1 LRVDAAHEA
10 PTRAWVHSPCGR
22 SGETSLASPG
32 ADRRWRL
39 TITLRAQA
47 RPFAPFAVRPATTG
61 TDVLTWTTVTCAPN
75 ALVATVVGVT
85 LPDCWSYEAAGA
97 LVT

>member
-1 LRVDAAHEA
+1 MA
-10 PTRAWVHSPCGR
+10 PYHHIAG
-22 SGETSLASPG
+22 SGTAV
-32 ADRRWRL
+32 R
-39 TITLRAQA
+39 TLRG
-47 RPFAPFAVRPATTG
+47 RPATTG